1 MDTSAPENVMQSN
14 AHVSFGIYDIL
25 KNTKT
30 KDINNNNK
38 TSSPEQGISEGRDER
53 IETTQEAS
61 DINDKDYKDGNNNE
75 LLEEEKETNGQGKGE
90 PPDDALTEEDR
101 KKKTRTVFSRRQVFQ
116 LESTFESKR
125 YLSSSERV
133 HLAETLELTETQV
146 CITNWRGVEM
156 YNQRWNTSF

>member
-1 MDTSAPENVMQSN
+1 MDTSITENTTQNN

-38 TSSPEQGISEGRDER
+38 TTGPEQGNSEGKHER
-53 IETTQEAS
+53 IETAQEAS
-61 DINDKDYKDGNNNE
+61 GINDSDYKDGNNNVIP
-75 LLEEEKETNGQGKGE
+75 EEEKETNGQETEE

-116 LESTFESKR
+116 LESTFENKR

-146 CITNWRGVEM
+146 
-156 YNQRWNTSF
+156 